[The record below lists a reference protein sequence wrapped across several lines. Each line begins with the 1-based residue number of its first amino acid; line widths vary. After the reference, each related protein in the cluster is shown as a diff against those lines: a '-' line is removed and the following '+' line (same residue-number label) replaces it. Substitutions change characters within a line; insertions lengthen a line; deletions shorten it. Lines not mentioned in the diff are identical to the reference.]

1 MGYTLPHQD
10 YASHIFSHIP
20 PNFTHTQAA
29 SHFID
34 RLVPFLHIVAHGI
47 VKYHLGDLTGIM
59 GSAEIE
65 KEILREVEFGATPRW
80 EWVYHDREPKA
91 EVLHM
96 GQHEKFLPAMAT
108 QHQIL
113 CKELGEL
120 QYEFIEDHCKLGE
133 GISRTTY
140 SNGVSVIVDTG
151 RNTYT
156 VHKPGKKTGIERSV
170 PEILKAFAARAK
182 QVCGKRKSNTAGI

>member
-1 MGYTLPHQD
+1 
-10 YASHIFSHIP
+10 
-20 PNFTHTQAA
+20 
-29 SHFID
+29 
-34 RLVPFLHIVAHGI
+34 
-47 VKYHLGDLTGIM
+47 
-59 GSAEIE
+59 
-65 KEILREVEFGATPRW
+65 
-80 EWVYHDREPKA
+80 
-91 EVLHM
+91 
-96 GQHEKFLPAMAT
+96 MAT